1 MQRSKKLA
9 QHTKRWS
16 KAVKMLGIATWCGFE
31 RAQPNT
37 LRLFAK
43 LGGKFLGYLHVDSKL
58 RTFEKLLDLQ
68 LQASKLMKHPTR
80 FARDILFWQD
90 ANILTDVKFVCLD
103 RLDEH
108 QSKHAEQLLER
119 ATQSALSMMY
129 NEDDSWA
136 ERMCA
141 NTDFIRPYSK
151 STKRDEVY
159 IEVDTFNVHLLGR
172 RLLHFENKGVT
183 RWVFHTLT
191 IMMHDLVK
199 HLGFLRHAHRCVYV
213 RIHAR
218 TIHTTN
224 PKYVGITKATFE
236 TGSIARYEGERL
248 AKFVASLK

>member
-1 MQRSKKLA
+1 
-9 QHTKRWS
+9 
-16 KAVKMLGIATWCGFE
+16 MLGIATWCGFE

-103 RLDEH
+103 RMDEH
-108 QSKHAEQLLER
+108 ESKHAEQLLER

-136 ERMCA
+136 QSCCTEARLIQPWKF
-141 NTDFIRPYSK
+141 NPQ
-151 STKRDEVY
+151 EVT
-159 IEVDTFNVHLLGR
+159 INVHGANVGELGR
-172 RLLHFENKGVT
+172 RLLHLEYQGIT
-183 RWVFHTLT
+183 SWVFSSRLA
-191 IMMHDLVK
+191 IEELVP
-199 HLGFLRHAHRCVYV
+199 HLGFLRHTMRCMSV
-213 RIHAR
+213 RIFAY
-218 TIHTTN
+218 
-224 PKYVGITKATFE
+224 PKYVTYHHVPIREVT
-236 TGSIARYEGERL
+236 YEGKGL
-248 AKFVASLK
+248 AMFLASLNY